1 MAGIGPDTRLL
12 VEHVSQE
19 ELRRHVSILAA
30 SDRSSTSAPEAHA
43 RALEYIRGV
52 FQKANLEIRDHT
64 FTYSGRSGSYSGRS
78 GSYSGRSGTNLIG
91 RKVGSEAELASLLVS
106 AHYDTV
112 TGSPGAD
119 DNASGVAALLECAR
133 VLDTVH
139 LKRTIEY
146 VVFDMEEAQPEGE
159 GLVGSSA
166 FVRDEASST
175 GYDGVYNLEMVGF
188 TSGPGTQRFPPGF
201 ELLFPEIYQHVDE
214 RGFTGDL
221 LVVTSM
227 GQSAALGRRMAAEA
241 ASYVP
246 DLDVVSLEL
255 DARMPLPPDFFRSD
269 HASFW
274 EAEIP
279 AVMVTDTANFR
290 NPNYHTARDTADTL
304 DYGFLHKVTRVLVAT
319 VSGHAQD

>member
-1 MAGIGPDTRLL
+1 M
-12 VEHVSQE
+12 
-19 ELRRHVSILAA
+19 
-30 SDRSSTSAPEAHA
+30 
-43 RALEYIRGV
+43 
-52 FQKANLEIRDHT
+52 
-64 FTYSGRSGSYSGRS
+64 
-78 GSYSGRSGTNLIG
+78 
-91 RKVGSEAELASLLVS
+91 
-106 AHYDTV
+106 
-112 TGSPGAD
+112 
-119 DNASGVAALLECAR
+119 AALLECAR
-133 VLDTVH
+133 VLDTVR

-146 VVFDMEEAQPEGE
+146 VVFDMEEE
-159 GLVGSSA
+159 GLVGSTA

-175 GYDGVYNLEMVGF
+175 GYDGVYNLEMMVF

-201 ELLFPEIYQHVDE
+201 DLLFPEVHQQLDE
-214 RGFTGDL
+214 RGFTSDL

-227 GQSAALGRRMAAEA
+227 SQSAALGRRMAVEA

-255 DARMPLPPDFFRSD
+255 NARMRLPPDFFRSD

-290 NPNYHTARDTADTL
+290 NPNYHTAGDTADTL
-304 DYGFLHKVTRVLVAT
+304 DYGFLHKVTQVLVAT